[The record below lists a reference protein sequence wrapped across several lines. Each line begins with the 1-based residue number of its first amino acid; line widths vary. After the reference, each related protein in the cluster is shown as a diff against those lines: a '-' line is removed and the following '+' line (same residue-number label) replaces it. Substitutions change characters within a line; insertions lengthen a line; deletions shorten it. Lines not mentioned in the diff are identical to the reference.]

1 MLKTAKIT
9 GILLVLAMVFS
20 SLSVNA
26 QQTKRTPEE
35 RAKLRSEKLTEKLS
49 LDETQKQQVYDV
61 ILNHA
66 TQVDV
71 IKNNQDI
78 TKESRREQMKALRTE
93 TDQKLQGVFTKEQNE
108 KWNTMK
114 QKMKEK
120 HGKKNGH
127 KKHGKKNKG
136 NKNKVGNVN

>member
-1 MLKTAKIT
+1 MLKTTKFA
-9 GILLVLAMVFS
+9 GFLLILSLIFS
-20 SLSVNA
+20 AFPAIS
-26 QQTKRTPEE
+26 QQTPKTPEE
-35 RAKLRSEKLTEKLS
+35 RAKLRSERLTEKLS
-49 LDETQKQQVYDV
+49 LNETQKQQVYD
-61 ILNHA
+61 IIFNHA
-66 TQVDV
+66 SQVDL

-78 TKESRREQMKALRTE
+78 TKESRRDQVKTLRTE
-93 TDQKLQGVFTKEQNE
+93 TDQKLQGVFTKEQTD